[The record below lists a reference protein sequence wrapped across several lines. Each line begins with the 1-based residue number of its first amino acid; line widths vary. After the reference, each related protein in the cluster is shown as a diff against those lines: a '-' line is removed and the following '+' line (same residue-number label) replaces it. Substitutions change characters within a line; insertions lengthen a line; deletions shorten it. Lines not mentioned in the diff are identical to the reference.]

1 VLLDATKTSVHDL
14 QNLVQPHSMVAVG
27 NCGLI
32 LDIADSLG
40 VLATENR
47 ITVIVIS
54 YALVTNGK
62 TVPPSSVSAVLQ

>member
-1 VLLDATKTSVHDL
+1 
-14 QNLVQPHSMVAVG
+14 MVAVG